1 MAFFSDANLES
12 VGIKPKMRL
21 CDKCGRSMVFTPGE
35 GFCCPAG
42 HGCEWPQEERD
53 PPTQATACQ
62 GNTVRKKGGSSKGRK
77 RKKPAKKK
85 QWIGIYG
92 DS

>member
-21 CDKCGRSMVFTPGE
+21 CDKCGRSMIFTPGE

-42 HGCEWPQEERD
+42 HGCEWPQPERE
-53 PPTQATACQ
+53 PPEDKKARCYHQ
-62 GNTVRKKGGSSKGRK
+62 GEVKKASSSKGRK
-77 RKKPAKKK
+77 RKKNRKE
-85 QWIGIYG
+85 QWISDYIET
-92 DS
+92 